1 MLEDEKRAL
10 PDEQVPGSAGFYL
23 ASPLPSPDCTDISG
37 ANGTKDTE
45 AGASYREAG
54 EGREDNGGLGWHAV
68 SEDLGLYV
76 TPELGISLYMKLR
89 TILTFEETY
98 GSTR

>member
-1 MLEDEKRAL
+1 MSRC
-10 PDEQVPGSAGFYL
+10 QGRL
-23 ASPLPSPDCTDISG
+23 ASILPHPRPPRTALTFQEPMVQKILRQELHIG
-37 ANGTKDTE
+37 
-45 AGASYREAG
+45 EAG

-68 SEDLGLYV
+68 SEDLGLYA
-76 TPELGISLYMKLR
+76 TPELGISLYMELR